1 MEEMT
6 EKVYRLL
13 EDAANL
19 VERTIYDVGWSDATE
34 ADMGE
39 AGGYYHGILTALHVM
54 GHITDEEYCAWDNR
68 FS

>member
-1 MEEMT
+1 MT

-19 VERTIYDVGWSDATE
+19 VERTIYDV
-34 ADMGE
+34 DMGE
-39 AGGYYHGILTALHVM
+39 AGSYYYGILTALHVM

-68 FS
+68 FRE